1 MMNNEKLKERF
12 KAEAFKNNNGV
23 VLRTINIL
31 RTKFNNLTTVQA
43 VCEDS
48 GVSKGEFIDCINYLN
63 EAEYIKLRDIAT
75 RCEIVFADVDYRDL
89 EAKLT
94 AKGIRL
100 LAGGI
105 NDELIDI

>member
-1 MMNNEKLKERF
+1 MVDNEKLKERLR
-12 KAEAFKNNNGV
+12 AEAFKRNNGL

-31 RTKFNNLTTVQA
+31 RTKFNNLTTVKA

-48 GVSKGEFIDCINYLN
+48 GVSEGEFIDSVNYLN

-75 RCEIVFADVDYRDL
+75 RCDIVFADANYKDL